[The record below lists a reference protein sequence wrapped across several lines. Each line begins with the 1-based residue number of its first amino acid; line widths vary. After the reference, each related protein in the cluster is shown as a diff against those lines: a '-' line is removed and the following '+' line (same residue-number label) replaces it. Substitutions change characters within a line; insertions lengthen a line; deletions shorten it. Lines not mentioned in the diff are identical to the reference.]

1 MERFYETEGYESGS
15 NVLRMVGY
23 FALVGLL
30 RVHTLVGDY
39 GGALAALA
47 PIHPFQRA
55 HLFTPKIAG
64 APGAP
69 KLEMGSR
76 RLQARAHMREAK
88 LAGVGGAKG
97 WHMTRTITLWV
108 FFKSR
113 GAGCRDDE
121 GGLGFRWA
129 AAACAHGV
137 CLWVAGCNIA
147 LYYYSGFCYLQ
158 QRRYMDAA
166 RAFNSVLTYIAR

>member
-64 APGAP
+64 ARRPSIPSSGRTC
-69 KLEMGSR
+69 SR
-76 RLQARAHMREAK
+76 PRLLARRALHPRATVRTYSCTSSQARGSLSPRA
-88 LAGVGGAKG
+88 
-97 WHMTRTITLWV
+97 
-108 FFKSR
+108 S
-113 GAGCRDDE
+113 
-121 GGLGFRWA
+121 
-129 AAACAHGV
+129 
-137 CLWVAGCNIA
+137 
-147 LYYYSGFCYLQ
+147 
-158 QRRYMDAA
+158 A
-166 RAFNSVLTYIAR
+166 RACSRPRSQARRALRPRHNAHL

>member
-1 MERFYETEGYESGS
+1 MFATCAVSTAGGMERFYETEGYESGS

-64 APGAP
+64 APGASSP
-69 KLEMGSR
+69 KDSS
-76 RLQARAHMREAK
+76 AN
-88 LAGVGGAKG
+88 
-97 WHMTRTITLWV
+97 
-108 FFKSR
+108 
-113 GAGCRDDE
+113 
-121 GGLGFRWA
+121 GFRRARTCEKQSPRVWA
-129 AAACAHGV
+129 GP
-137 CLWVAGCNIA
+137 GE
-147 LYYYSGFCYLQ
+147 G
-158 QRRYMDAA
+158 
-166 RAFNSVLTYIAR
+166 T

>member
-1 MERFYETEGYESGS
+1 MGAVVRLALRYHLCWLGSLWQSGRRGEHRAAHVGLLLSATSMFTTCAVSNTGGMERFYETEGYESGS

-64 APGAP
+64 APGA
-69 KLEMGSR
+69 LS
-76 RLQARAHMREAK
+76 
-88 LAGVGGAKG
+88 
-97 WHMTRTITLWV
+97 
-108 FFKSR
+108 
-113 GAGCRDDE
+113 
-121 GGLGFRWA
+121 
-129 AAACAHGV
+129 
-137 CLWVAGCNIA
+137 
-147 LYYYSGFCYLQ
+147 
-158 QRRYMDAA
+158 
-166 RAFNSVLTYIAR
+166 